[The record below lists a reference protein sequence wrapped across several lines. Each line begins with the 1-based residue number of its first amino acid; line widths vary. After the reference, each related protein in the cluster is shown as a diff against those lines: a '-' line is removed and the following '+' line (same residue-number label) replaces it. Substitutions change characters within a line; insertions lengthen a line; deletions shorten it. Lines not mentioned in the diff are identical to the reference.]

1 MICPTCLADVP
12 PLEALTCTSC
22 GAGLLL
28 AGRYRLEHVLSSSP
42 RGGRFR
48 GWDTRDDRAVVLKEH
63 PLGAHVEPKR
73 AELAEREARV
83 QAQLHHPRIPAGL
96 DSFVAGAGRARA
108 LWTVQALVEGQDI
121 AAEGAARR
129 YTVPEVLELVA
140 ELLDILG
147 WLHRLSPPVFHR
159 DVKPANLIR
168 GRDGHIH
175 LVDFGAVRDALEAGG
190 GSTVAGTFGF
200 MAPEQF
206 GGEAGPWTD
215 VFGAGVTAI
224 ALLSRRE
231 PRELHDRSGR
241 FAWEGAVI
249 APAPVHALLSR
260 MVEPD
265 PVRRASD
272 APALARECR
281 ALAAAMNAAAEPGER
296 PRVPAG
302 RPGPVEPAG
311 PQVRWAVPPGRAP
324 DWANPE
330 VPELPAVSAR
340 GAVNPAPPPR
350 SVMAVVLLA
359 VVGLSCAGTVGVAV
373 SLLPAASSTPS
384 TPTPSQPIPA
394 PAPAP
399 IPAPVPGPDLATPT
413 PCWFNAEGAVE
424 PPTTTLPQGEVPEA
438 LRRSNPRFPHEA
450 EDLGSGNNWT
460 CTART
465 VLDDQGV
472 PVGAWVGDAGCP
484 VSMRQSVCA
493 ALPAWRYVAG
503 PAGTTFDMPVRFTQ
517 VSHP

>member
-1 MICPTCLADVP
+1 MICPTCLADVT
-12 PLEALTCTSC
+12 PLEALTCGSC

-28 AGRYRLEHVLSSSP
+28 AGRYRLDQVLSTSP

-48 GWDTRDDRAVVLKEH
+48 GWDTRDDRPVVLKEH
-63 PLGAHVEPKR
+63 PLGAHVDPKR
-73 AELAEREARV
+73 AELAEREARL

-121 AAEGAARR
+121 ASECAARR

-140 ELLDILG
+140 EALDILG

-206 GGEAGPWTD
+206 GGEAGPSTD

-241 FAWEGAVI
+241 FAWEGAVV
-249 APAPVHALLSR
+249 APAPVLALLSR

-272 APALARECR
+272 AHALARECR
-281 ALAAAMNAAAEPGER
+281 TLADAMMSAAEP
-296 PRVPAG
+296 AG
-302 RPGPVEPAG
+302 RRGVEAGPPVPVQAAD
-311 PQVRWAVPPGRAP
+311 PQVRWAEPPRRGP

-340 GAVNPAPPPR
+340 GGVSPPPAQPSR
-350 SVMAVVLLA
+350 ALGVYLLMIAALCTIAIGSTFVVVLA
-359 VVGLSCAGTVGVAV
+359 LS
-373 SLLPAASSTPS
+373 AA
-384 TPTPSQPIPA
+384 PTPSPPI
-394 PAPAP
+394 PAP
-399 IPAPVPGPDLATPT
+399 IPAPIPVPAPSPPPDAGPQDA
-413 PCWFNAEGAVE
+413 CGFNAEGAVE
-424 PPTTTLPQGEVPEA
+424 PPTTTLPPGASPTVLTRPSPE
-438 LRRSNPRFPHEA
+438 FPLGSA
-450 EDLGSGNNWT
+450 DLGSDTQWT

-465 VLDDQGV
+465 VLDAQGV
-472 PVGAWVGDAGCP
+472 PLAAWVGEAGCP
-484 VSMRQSVCA
+484 LSLRTSVCA
-493 ALPAWRYVAG
+493 ALPMARYAAG
-503 PAGTTFDMPVRFTQ
+503 PAGTTFDMTVRFKRL
-517 VSHP
+517 